1 MTAQHDVD
9 GKLQLWSQG
18 AWPCSPLG
26 LTFLTCHVEGSPF
39 SAVVGERIQYDDGRG
54 QSCRSVCGPAHSS
67 VDILSRSL
75 SEKLRWSPAP
85 WDFLF

>member
-26 LTFLTCHVEGSPF
+26 LTFLTCYMEGSSF
-39 SAVVGERIQYDDGRG
+39 SAVVGERIQYEDGGR
-54 QSCRSVCGPAHSS
+54 QSSRSVPGLAHSS
-67 VDILSRSL
+67 VVILSQSL

-85 WDFLF
+85 WDFLI